1 MTSRRRA
8 SQGRRVNPHIWVFC
22 EGETEEEYVN
32 FLKREYRLPIEII
45 TKISGSS
52 INSRYINSFKRD
64 SPQHE
69 SDKTFLIY
77 DADVSAILER
87 LNAIRGVS
95 LILSNPSIEL
105 WYLYHYKN
113 QRTQITT
120 DDCIRDL
127 SHRNKMEY
135 KKGHIDARLKEKLS
149 HCRYEVCRR
158 DYQASFV
165 NDPA

>member
-105 WYLYHYKN
+105 WYLLSLQKYK
-113 QRTQITT
+113 
-120 DDCIRDL
+120 
-127 SHRNKMEY
+127 E
-135 KKGHIDARLKEKLS
+135 LK
-149 HCRYEVCRR
+149 
-158 DYQASFV
+158 
-165 NDPA
+165 